1 LVDHLGTERYRAL
14 CEAWWAGISD
24 PTVLG
29 ADAFPAYA
37 TIGELADARI
47 RRVSRRVM
55 RDGSAI
61 TDDSPAEALHDLRK
75 RCKELRYLLEFFA
88 TLYDPAVIAWLVKA
102 MKSLQDNLGE
112 FQDSQV
118 QRESITAYAEQ
129 LLARGD
135 VPAATFMA
143 MGQVAEALRARQLRA
158 RVEFATRFATFSSRG
173 TRGRFAALTGAP
185 R

>member
-1 LVDHLGTERYRAL
+1 
-14 CEAWWAGISD
+14 
-24 PTVLG
+24 
-29 ADAFPAYA
+29 
-37 TIGELADARI
+37 
-47 RRVSRRVM
+47 M
-55 RDGSAI
+55 RDGNAI

-88 TLYDPAVIAWLVKA
+88 TLYDPAVIARLVKA